1 MALGYPTDM
10 THDLPLDMESMNRV
24 FDVVDDLEISRE
36 RVQVELLPAGGGSV
50 ERLASG
56 RLGVILPAD
65 RALTDWLP
73 RLRQRLTELATE
85 EDRE

>member
-1 MALGYPTDM
+1 MSDE
-10 THDLPLDMESMNRV
+10 LPLSMAQMNRV

-36 RVQVELLPAGGGSV
+36 KVQVELLPAGAGSV

-56 RLGVILPAD
+56 RLGVTLPAERD
-65 RALTDWLP
+65 LEGWLPVLRARLTD
-73 RLRQRLTELATE
+73 LATE